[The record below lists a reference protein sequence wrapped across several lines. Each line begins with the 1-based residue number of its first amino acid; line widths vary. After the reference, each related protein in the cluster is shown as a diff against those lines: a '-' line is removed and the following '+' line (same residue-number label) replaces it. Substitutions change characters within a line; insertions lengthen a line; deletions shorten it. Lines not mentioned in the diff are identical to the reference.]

1 MYFWQDKAD
10 DPLFHV
16 LYICILSFGV
26 SAICLGALY
35 GFNRV
40 FLNKYAVTIDA
51 VVGEYREI
59 SSRGLTHVYYMN
71 DYYCTVENEDRTKVY
86 FSLNAND
93 HIQKYDIGEKIFVQ
107 GERILSDGEIVED
120 YEDVTDLMHA
130 LLILIPDLTLCM
142 TFIIEKLPSD
152 KGQWR
157 YQNNYRKA
165 LILMVYIML
174 PTVIFILSISYG
186 KMWWVKYVTTGAL
199 VASIIFNRITI

>member
-26 SAICLGALY
+26 LAIFLGAVY
-35 GFNRV
+35 GFNCV
-40 FLNKYAVTIDA
+40 FFKKYAVTIDS

-59 SSRGLTHVYYMN
+59 SSRGLTHVCYMN
-71 DYYCTVENEDRTKVY
+71 DYYCTVENEERTKVY

-93 HIQKYDIGEKIFVQ
+93 HVQKYDIGEKIFVQ

-120 YEDVTDLMHA
+120 YENVTDLMHA
-130 LLILIPDLTLCM
+130 LFILIPDLTLCM

-157 YQNNYRKA
+157 YQNNFKKA
-165 LILMVYIML
+165 LILAIYIML
-174 PTVIFILSISYG
+174 PTMIFILSISYG
-186 KMWWVKYVTTGAL
+186 KMWWVKYATTGAL
-199 VASIIFNRITI
+199 VASIIFNRITN